1 MRDYEVKCKVN
12 VNFNVVMQ
20 TDGVD
25 MFSAMAKVEKIIRDI
40 LINSKSI
47 NALTRNNEEV
57 INIVTE
63 SECFDLDGY
72 GE

>member
-40 LINSKSI
+40 LINSKGI
-47 NALTRNNEEV
+47 NALTGNNEEV

-63 SECFDLDGY
+63 SDCFELNGY

>member
-40 LINSKSI
+40 IINSKSI
-47 NALTRNNEEV
+47 NALTRNNEE
-57 INIVTE
+57 IITITTDTE
-63 SECFDLDGY
+63 CVELYKY

>member
-40 LINSKSI
+40 LINSKGI
-47 NALTRNNEEV
+47 NALTGNNEEV

-63 SECFDLDGY
+63 SECFELNGY

>member
-40 LINSKSI
+40 LINSKGI
-47 NALTRNNEEV
+47 NALTGNNGEV

-63 SECFDLDGY
+63 SECFELNGY

>member
-12 VNFNVVMQ
+12 VNFDVIMQ

-40 LINSKSI
+40 IINSKSI
-47 NALTRNNEEV
+47 NALTRNNY
-57 INIVTE
+57 N
-63 SECFDLDGY
+63 Y
-72 GE
+72 NN

>member
-12 VNFNVVMQ
+12 VNFNAVMQ

-40 LINSKSI
+40 LINSKGI
-47 NALTRNNEEV
+47 NALTGNNEEV

-63 SECFDLDGY
+63 SECFELNGY

>member
-12 VNFNVVMQ
+12 VNFNVIMQ

-40 LINSKSI
+40 IINSKSI
-47 NALTRNNEEV
+47 NALTRNNEE
-57 INIVTE
+57 IITITTDT
-63 SECFDLDGY
+63 ECFELNGY

>member
-12 VNFNVVMQ
+12 INFDVIMQ

-40 LINSKSI
+40 IMNSKSI
-47 NALTRNNEEV
+47 NALTRNNEEI
-57 INIVTE
+57 INISTN
-63 SECFDLDGY
+63 SECVELYRY

>member
-40 LINSKSI
+40 LINSKGI
-47 NALTRNNEEV
+47 NALIGNNEEV

-63 SECFDLDGY
+63 SECFELNGY

>member
-12 VNFNVVMQ
+12 VNFDVIMQ

-40 LINSKSI
+40 IMNSKSI
-47 NALTRNNEEV
+47 NALTRNNEEI
-57 INIVTE
+57 INITTD
-63 SECFDLDGY
+63 SECVELYKY

>member
-47 NALTRNNEEV
+47 NALTRNNEE
-57 INIVTE
+57 IITITTDTE
-63 SECFDLDGY
+63 CVELYKY

>member
-12 VNFNVVMQ
+12 VNFDVIMQ

-40 LINSKSI
+40 IINSKSI
-47 NALTRNNEEV
+47 NALTRNNEE
-57 INIVTE
+57 IITITTDTE
-63 SECFDLDGY
+63 CVELYKY

>member
-12 VNFNVVMQ
+12 VNFDVIMQ

-40 LINSKSI
+40 IMNSKSI
-47 NALTRNNEEV
+47 NALTRNNEEI
-57 INIVTE
+57 INISTN
-63 SECFDLDGY
+63 SECVELYRY

>member
-12 VNFNVVMQ
+12 ASFNVVMQ

-40 LINSKSI
+40 LINSKGI
-47 NALTRNNEEV
+47 NALTGNNEEV

-63 SECFDLDGY
+63 SECFELNGY

>member
-12 VNFNVVMQ
+12 VNFDVIMQ

-40 LINSKSI
+40 LINSKGI
-47 NALTRNNEEV
+47 NALTGNNEEV

-63 SECFDLDGY
+63 SECFELNGY

>member
-40 LINSKSI
+40 LINSKGI
-47 NALTRNNEEV
+47 NALTGNNEEV

-63 SECFDLDGY
+63 SECFEMDGY

>member
-12 VNFNVVMQ
+12 VNFDVIMQ

-40 LINSKSI
+40 IINSKSI
-47 NALTRNNEEV
+47 NALTRNNEEI
-57 INIVTE
+57 INITTD
-63 SECFDLDGY
+63 SECVELYKY

>member
-12 VNFNVVMQ
+12 INFDVIMQ

-40 LINSKSI
+40 IINSKSI
-47 NALTRNNEEV
+47 NALTRNNEEI
-57 INIVTE
+57 INITTD
-63 SECFDLDGY
+63 SECVELYKY

>member
-12 VNFNVVMQ
+12 VNFDVIMQ

-40 LINSKSI
+40 IINSKSI
-47 NALTRNNEEV
+47 NALTRNNEE
-57 INIVTE
+57 IITITTDTE
-63 SECFDLDGY
+63 CVELY
-72 GE
+72 K

>member
-47 NALTRNNEEV
+47 NALTGNNEEV

-63 SECFDLDGY
+63 SECFELNGY